1 MLNVT
6 YENQTASRNEW
17 KYPISED
24 AIMVCAIARTRT
36 LTDAI
41 IAILRANGH
50 TVTKA

>member
-1 MLNVT
+1 MLDVT

-24 AIMVCAIARTRT
+24 AVMVCAIARTRT

-41 IAILRANGH
+41 ITILKANGH
-50 TVTKA
+50 TVRKA